1 LGIGKEMSK
10 AGEELYRR
18 VDEVLHYVWDPLGVS
33 DTPEARDE
41 YCSYLP
47 DVLSLLNTSSDVEQ
61 IAAYLSDVIIVRMR
75 VPSNKTKN
83 REVAQLLLD
92 WKYVIEKK
100 YSQVP

>member
-1 LGIGKEMSK
+1 MSK
-10 AGEELYRR
+10 ADEELYRR

-41 YCSYLP
+41 YYSYLAR
-47 DVLSLLNTSSDVEQ
+47 VLSLLKTSSDVEQ
-61 IAAYLSDVIIVRMR
+61 IAEYLSDVIIVRMG
-75 VPSNKTKN
+75 VTSNRTKN
-83 REVAQLLLD
+83 LEVAQLLLD